1 MPRVREAAPL
11 PRVALAVE
19 DAAFASD
26 AARALAARGL
36 HVEPLPLDRVDTRPE
51 TRGSARGDTRG
62 DDRGDARGDA
72 RGERSLATEPAG
84 RPVWSVGGPIAF
96 APDEPPDA
104 DTAARLAPLCVRAA
118 EAERPV
124 VLLAAF
130 QRERGRA
137 AWQRAAA
144 LAYLR
149 AHGAIVCGDPD
160 VWLETVA
167 LLAAYGVPEGP
178 RVAIVAPEGSWLGAA
193 ATALANEAER
203 LGQRFPE
210 VAASASRVEPTDVVL
225 VDRAALSPSSPDRVG
240 NAMVVPVLARAE
252 LLGHDARVPLVGLRA
267 SLAAVAEVGRFARR
281 LAGGL
286 GPGSAPELVD
296 PAPEQERFQRQLDK
310 LDTRAGD
317 HEAKVLLASYGIPV
331 TRQAVATTPSAA
343 TRLAKKAGFPV
354 EVKPWGPDQLSER
367 DGCPVQRD
375 LHTAADVRRGM
386 AAVARA
392 AGLPEDAPVIVRET
406 PPAGREVS
414 AHISRLGALG
424 WMVVVEVAGVPEPAA
439 APAPLGPV
447 DVAELTALV
456 QASRASDPEP
466 DREALADMLVRA
478 AALAVDHQG
487 VIEALYLHRIIVTP
501 RTERSLVADAQA
513 VLVPRTPAT

>member
-1 MPRVREAAPL
+1 MPRVREAAAV

-19 DAAFASD
+19 DAALASD
-26 AARALAARGL
+26 AARVLAARGL
-36 HVEPLPLDRVDTRPE
+36 HVEPVPLDRVD
-51 TRGSARGDTRG
+51 ARGRA
-62 DDRGDARGDA
+62 DARALAEPGKAGWSGD
-72 RGERSLATEPAG
+72 G
-84 RPVWSVGGPIAF
+84 PVAF
-96 APDEPPDA
+96 APDEPPDP

-118 EAERPV
+118 EAGQPV
-124 VLLAAF
+124 VLLAAHG
-130 QRERGRA
+130 RERGRA

-160 VWLETVA
+160 VWLETVT
-167 LLAAYGVPEGP
+167 LLAAYGVPAGP

-193 ATALANEAER
+193 AQALANEAER
-203 LGQRFPE
+203 LGLRFPE

-225 VDRAALSPSSPDRVG
+225 VERAALGPSSPERVG
-240 NAMVVPVLARAE
+240 NALVVPVLARAE
-252 LLGHDARVPLVGLRA
+252 LLGNDARVPLVGLRA

-281 LAGGL
+281 LASGL
-286 GPGSAPELVD
+286 GPGPRPALD
-296 PAPEQERFQRQLDK
+296 PAPEQERFERQLDK

-386 AAVARA
+386 AAVVRA
-392 AGLPEDAPVIVRET
+392 AGLPEGAPVIVRET
-406 PPAGREVS
+406 PPPGREVS
-414 AHISRLGALG
+414 AHVSRVGALG
-424 WMVVVEVAGVPEPAA
+424 WMVVVEIAGVPEPVA

-447 DVAELTALV
+447 DVLELTSLV

-466 DREALADMLVRA
+466 DREALGDMLVRA
-478 AALAVDHQG
+478 AALAVEHEDA
-487 VIEALYLHRIIVTP
+487 IEALYLHRIVVTP

-513 VLVPRTPAT
+513 VLVPRAPAP